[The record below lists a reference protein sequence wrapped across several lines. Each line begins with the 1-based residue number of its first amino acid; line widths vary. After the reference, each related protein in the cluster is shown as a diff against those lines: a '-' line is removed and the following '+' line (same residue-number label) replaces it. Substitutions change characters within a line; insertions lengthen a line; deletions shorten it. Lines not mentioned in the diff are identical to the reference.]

1 MYLWIVLTFLADRI
15 TKALVINA
23 LKPGQSIP
31 VLPGMIHL
39 THVRNAGAAFGMLAG
54 RIWILSVATI
64 FLVAFLLWLHHF
76 SIYRKFI
83 LSSSLGLI
91 IGGALGNLADRI
103 LLGFVVDFVD
113 LRIWPVFN
121 VADVAIVAGAITAAI
136 YFWRMADQ
144 HELDALQ
151 GKEMA
156 ENGG

>member
-1 MYLWIVLTFLADRI
+1 MGAKHIVPAVTVVLGVLLA
-15 TKALVINA
+15 
-23 LKPGQSIP
+23 
-31 VLPGMIHL
+31 
-39 THVRNAGAAFGMLAG
+39 
-54 RIWILSVATI
+54 
-64 FLVAFLLWLHHF
+64 
-76 SIYRKFI
+76 
-83 LSSSLGLI
+83 GLI